1 MWNIMSENR
10 RKMSKIH
17 YPLPCKILDNKNAK
31 LQCNQYFYVISSY
44 LQGESRQRYK
54 SFKHTK

>member
-1 MWNIMSENR
+1 MSENR

-44 LQGESRQRYK
+44 LQEESRQRYK